1 MMIDGWRR
9 RQTGGDDCIDCC
21 RLATLCNVGEDTSDI
36 TDIELIQHINVD
48 CARLT
53 KLLSGTY
60 FQFVVITLMMVVMK
74 IKLWCSGYSAR

>member
-1 MMIDGWRR
+1 M
-9 RQTGGDDCIDCC
+9 TVLC

-53 KLLSGTY
+53 KLLTGAC
-60 FQFVVITLMMVVMK
+60 FHLALIT
-74 IKLWCSGYSAR
+74 S